1 MTCFLFSFFSLL
13 LEEPDFFCSEH
24 FQVKAV
30 SLDFRFTFFGGM
42 VVDVAIMVK
51 VDGLVKLNR
60 DVRYFNDH
68 YRFSTTGGKSN
79 CQSSCSFLYGK
90 RRRYFSSFFW
100 TAVILAPFFFAEA
113 MCSQLGG
120 ERELQSLSTE
130 LLLRH
135 RSENVSS
142 AAQQLQNV
150 PVSGSISWSQPSP
163 GATARELLGE
173 LVPLSG
179 GTMPLSIGSIEA
191 ETVGTSALKQALS
204 VEVRTIGC
212 CVLH

>member
-1 MTCFLFSFFSLL
+1 
-13 LEEPDFFCSEH
+13 
-24 FQVKAV
+24 
-30 SLDFRFTFFGGM
+30 
-42 VVDVAIMVK
+42 MVK

-60 DVRYFNDH
+60 RDIVVRYFNDH

-79 CQSSCSFLYGK
+79 CQSSSCSFLYGK
-90 RRRYFSSFFW
+90 RRRYFSSFFGQQLSW
-100 TAVILAPFFFAEA
+100 HLFFAEA
-113 MCSQLGG
+113 MCSKLG
-120 ERELQSLSTE
+120 ELQSLSTE
-130 LLLRH
+130 LLLG
-135 RSENVSS
+135 SENVSS

-163 GATARELLGE
+163 GATAPRGSELLGE

-179 GTMPLSIGSIEA
+179 GTMPLSMGSIEA

-212 CVLH
+212 FVLH